1 MHSTDGSG
9 SRPYQPVWMPLARR
23 CLFVLLATSLSSCT
37 LFRPKHKEGAAT
49 TTKAGNVTVD
59 FQGVTGFTETDLR
72 DALFDPL
79 DTIQKEGL
87 RPATADD
94 VAFFLELYYRKNGYS
109 FASINYTILNSQRL
123 ILKVDEGPLVVLGDI
138 RFTGNEHY
146 PDTKNFQEYI
156 IGQTRVRFPASRKDL
171 PYVDTDVQK
180 GTDLV
185 QRFYLSE
192 GYLNAQVGT
201 PTVEFVNGRT
211 RANLT
216 IPVVEGGRYRFGDVS
231 IDGDLIYPP
240 AQVRGLIADQISY
253 PYTRPR
259 VDAMQR
265 RLEDYYKNHGYF
277 TAQVTVE
284 SAPSLVGVDGGAVP
298 AHFTVKPG
306 PLYHFDG
313 IRVADTD
320 RLKPEYVRN
329 RLRKLHGKVYD
340 PKVLDELYQE
350 LIKTG
355 LFAQLKVTPEPQPE
369 DATLRLDVGVKE
381 AKARQFGVSLGYGT
395 YEGAIIGF
403 ELRDLD
409 LMGTGRPISLT
420 VDYST
425 RTLSGQLLYIDPH
438 LFETDYELRVRLN
451 ALQRDLD
458 TYKKTEESAL
468 VQLSR
473 TLQKKYAF
481 SVFVQ
486 ADHVKLEAEHVQA
499 FNLGKPDYNANLVG
513 GTASIDLR
521 DNPVTPTK
529 GLITALTADVASDA
543 LGGDINFVRGT
554 FRATYLQ
561 PIGKKG
567 HLLLFGFRVGV
578 IKPFGDTGGT
588 FRVETDTD
596 PKTPAVEKGSMLPI
610 DERFFTGGSTS
621 VRSFTERDLGPYDK
635 ISGYPIGGQAFTILN
650 AEYQFPIPK
659 APADLKGAVFVDAG
673 NLKSRAEDVGFS
685 NLRYAVG
692 AGIRYNL
699 PIGPLRLDYGQ
710 NPNPYHHGR
719 HREHTGAFQFSF
731 GFAF

>member
-1 MHSTDGSG
+1 MTPPAS
-9 SRPYQPVWMPLARR
+9 VPLRASVLKFHAVR
-23 CLFVLLATSLSSCT
+23 LVASVLLAASLSSCA
-37 LFRPKHKEGAAT
+37 LFRPRHKEGAAT
-49 TTKAGNVTVD
+49 TTRAGNVTVD
-59 FQGVTGFTETDLR
+59 FQGVTGFTEADLR

-79 DTIQKEGL
+79 DTIQKDGL

-109 FASINYTILNSQRL
+109 FVNTNYTILNSRHL
-123 ILKVDEGPLVVLGDI
+123 VLKVDEGPLVVLGDI

-156 IGQTRVRFPASRKDL
+156 IGQTRQRFPSSRTDL

-201 PTVEFVNGRT
+201 PTVEFANGRT
-211 RANLT
+211 RANL
-216 IPVVEGGRYRFGDVS
+216 IVPVAEGGRYKFGEVS
-231 IDGDLIYPP
+231 IDGDLVYPHE
-240 AQVRGLIADQISY
+240 QVRGLIADQIPL

-265 RLEDYYKNHGYF
+265 KLEDYYKNHGYF

-284 SAPSLVGVDGGAVP
+284 SDPSLIGVNGGAVP

-313 IRVADTD
+313 VRVAGTD

-340 PKVLDELYQE
+340 PKLLDELYQE
-350 LIKTG
+350 LLKTG
-355 LFAQLKVTPEPQPE
+355 LFAQLKVDPVPQPE

-381 AKARQFGVSLGYGT
+381 AKAREFGVSLGYGT
-395 YEGAIIGF
+395 FEGPIIGF
-403 ELRDLD
+403 ELRDRD
-409 LMGTGRPISLT
+409 LMGTGRPISLN

-425 RTLSGQLLYIDPH
+425 RTLSGELLYVDPH
-438 LFETDYELRVRLN
+438 LFETDNELRVRLD

-473 TLQKKYAF
+473 TFQKKYAF
-481 SVFVQ
+481 SVFVES
-486 ADHVKLEAEHVQA
+486 DNVKDEREHVQA
-499 FNLGKPDYNANLVG
+499 FNLGKPNYTANVVG

-521 DNPVTPTK
+521 DNPVAPTK
-529 GLITALTADVASDA
+529 GLIPAVTADVASDA

-554 FRATYLQ
+554 FRLTYLL

-567 HLLLFGFRVGV
+567 NLLLFGYRVGV

-588 FRVETDTD
+588 FHIETDD
-596 PKTPAVEKGSMLPI
+596 NPRTPAVDKGSMLPI

-635 ISGYPIGGQAFTILN
+635 NSGYPIGGEAFTLLN
-650 AEYQFPIPK
+650 AEYQFPVPK
-659 APADLKGAVFVDAG
+659 LPPDLKFALFVDAG
-673 NLKSRAEDVGFS
+673 NLKSRAEEVGFS

-699 PIGPLRLDYGQ
+699 PIGPLRLDYGE
-710 NPNPYHHGR
+710 NPDPYHHGR